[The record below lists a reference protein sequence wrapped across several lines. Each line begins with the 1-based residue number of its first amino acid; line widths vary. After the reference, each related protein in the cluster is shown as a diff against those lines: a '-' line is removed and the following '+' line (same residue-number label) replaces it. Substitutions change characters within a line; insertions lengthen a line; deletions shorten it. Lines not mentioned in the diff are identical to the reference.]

1 MKNIQK
7 NRLIIAFGSQISQ
20 KNTSGSD
27 FDIAVLVKKPLTLT
41 ERTRLCRY
49 LAKKLNINED
59 KIDLTD
65 LYTASPI
72 LLYEVAKKG
81 KLLEGNAFDFIRFKV
96 RAWKIYQ
103 DTAKFRVLSERM
115 IKKYVKRIHPQKT

>member
-1 MKNIQK
+1 MKDK
-7 NRLIIAFGSQISQ
+7 LIIMFGSQISGRN
-20 KNTSGSD
+20 NTDSD
-27 FDIAVLVKKPLTLT
+27 FDIAVLAKKQLTIT
-41 ERTRLCRY
+41 ERTRLCGY

-65 LYTASPI
+65 LHTASPL

-81 KLLEGNAFDFIRFKV
+81 KLLEGNAFDFTRFQV

-103 DTAKFRVLSERM
+103 DTAKFRRLTSQM
-115 IKKYVKRIHPQKT
+115 LKKYVQRIHTEKA